1 MDRLEQPWL
10 NGTMTDRHETLLL
23 AGTGTTGRR
32 VASRLHRLGRPARV
46 VSRRTAPRF
55 DWNEPSTWPA
65 AVDGVDAAYVVYTP
79 DLAFPGAVD
88 AVGELTALATA
99 AGVGRVVL
107 LSGRGEPEA
116 QRAEAALASAAA
128 AAAASWTVVRCS
140 WFAQN
145 FSESFLLPFVLDGE
159 IALPAADVPEP
170 FVDADDIADVVTAA
184 LTEDGHAG
192 QVYELTGPAALTFGE
207 VARLLSAAS
216 GRPVRYRP
224 VSTDE
229 FVAAAVGAGV
239 SAEAADGLAA
249 LFTKILDGRNRDP
262 ADGVRHALGRPARS
276 FAQFAADAAAT
287 GAWAGR

>member
-1 MDRLEQPWL
+1 M
-10 NGTMTDRHETLLL
+10 NHATLLI

-32 VASRLHRLGRPARV
+32 VASRLDRLGRPVRV

-55 DWNEPSTWPA
+55 DWNEPATWPA

-79 DLAFPGAVD
+79 DLAFPGAAD
-88 AVGELTALATA
+88 AVGQLTALATA
-99 AGVGRVVL
+99 AGVGRLVL

-116 QRAEAALASAAA
+116 QRAEGALASAADA
-128 AAAASWTVVRCS
+128 AGASWTVVRCS

-159 IALPAADVPEP
+159 IALPAADIPEP
-170 FVDADDIADVVTAA
+170 FVDADDVADVVAAA
-184 LTEDGHAG
+184 LTEDGHAR

-207 VARLLSAAS
+207 AAALLSAAS
-216 GRPVRYRP
+216 GRPVRYTP

-239 SAEAADGLAA
+239 PTEEAAGLAA
-249 LFTKILDGRNRDP
+249 LFTKVLDGRNREP
-262 ADGVRHALGRPARS
+262 CDGVHRALGRPARC
-276 FAQFAADAAAT
+276 FAQFAADAAAA
-287 GAWAGR
+287 GAWGGR